1 MVMRRLSA
9 LLATGVLVALVALA
23 LSSCGGGASGA
34 GSSGGGEHHQQAKA
48 RPLPEGKKPLPPG
61 DEYHTEAFKPSFSFH
76 VVGKGWRTPSS
87 DLQEAPDRLILEQG
101 KEVKGFSNQLVFRI
115 VHEVYDARS
124 HKWVDVNSSEELL
137 SWFQHHPNLK
147 AGKPQP
153 VTVGGAKGV
162 EFDYAVAKDSPEP
175 DPKSWRYS
183 DGLTSN
189 VDTGSYNRG
198 IILDLDVKGEP
209 VSITIGCA
217 TSEFD
222 EFLPKAKKVLDT
234 VKWEGA

>member
-1 MVMRRLSA
+1 MVMRRLRA
-9 LLATGVLVALVALA
+9 PLATGVLVALVALA

-34 GSSGGGEHHQQAKA
+34 GSSGGGEHQQAKA
-48 RPLPEGKKPLPPG
+48 RPLPESEKALPPG
-61 DEYHTEAFKPSFSFH
+61 EYHTEEFKPSFSFH
-76 VVGKGWRTPSS
+76 IVGKGWRTPSS
-87 DLQEAPDRLILEQG
+87 DLQEVPDRFLLEEG
-101 KEVKGFSNQLVFRI
+101 KEVKGFTRQLVFRI
-115 VHEVYDARS
+115 VHEVYDARR
-124 HKWVDVNSSEELL
+124 HKWVDVNSSEELV
-137 SWFQHHPNLK
+137 SWFQHHPYLK

-162 EFDYAVAKDSPEP
+162 EFDYAVAEDSPEP
-175 DPKSWRYS
+175 EPKSWRYL
-183 DGLTSN
+183 DGLTGS

-198 IILDLDVKGEP
+198 IILDVKGEA

-222 EFLPKAKKVLDT
+222 EFLPKAQKVVDT